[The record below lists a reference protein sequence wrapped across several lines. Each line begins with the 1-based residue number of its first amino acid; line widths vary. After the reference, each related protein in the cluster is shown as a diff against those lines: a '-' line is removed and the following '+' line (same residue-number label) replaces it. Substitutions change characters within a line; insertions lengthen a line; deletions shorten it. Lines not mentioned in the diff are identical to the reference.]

1 MVEIKGN
8 CCSRFSISWNANN
21 VRGAGVRMR
30 ELGLRVSGNLR
41 LSLLRRLDSVRKP
54 KIKDH

>member
-30 ELGLRVSGNLR
+30 ELGLRMGGNLR
-41 LSLLRRLDSVRKP
+41 LSLLRRLDTLALESQK
-54 KIKDH
+54 

>member
-21 VRGAGVRMR
+21 ARGTSVPMR
-30 ELGLRVSGNLR
+30 ELGLRMGGNLR
-41 LSLLRRLDSVRKP
+41 LSLLRRLDTLALESQK
-54 KIKDH
+54 

>member
-21 VRGAGVRMR
+21 VRGTGVRMR
-30 ELGLRVSGNLR
+30 ELRLRMGGNLR
-41 LSLLRRLDSVRKP
+41 LSLLKRLDTLALESQK
-54 KIKDH
+54 